1 MASQSKSVQVV
12 VHIKIGARDKL
23 QTYRVLS
30 NRLRNMSSP
39 KLRWYHKWS
48 WFEPEQTRAEKML
61 LVKQDLMILVFGCLT
76 FFTKVSIPFST
87 QYIV

>member
-1 MASQSKSVQVV
+1 
-12 VHIKIGARDKL
+12 
-23 QTYRVLS
+23 
-30 NRLRNMSSP
+30 
-39 KLRWYHKWS
+39 
-48 WFEPEQTRAEKML
+48 ML